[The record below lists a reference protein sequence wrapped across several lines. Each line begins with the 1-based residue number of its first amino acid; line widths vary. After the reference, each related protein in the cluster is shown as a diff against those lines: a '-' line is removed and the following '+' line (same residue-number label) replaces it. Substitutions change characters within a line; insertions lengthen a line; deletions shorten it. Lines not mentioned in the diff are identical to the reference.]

1 MLVQREDYILKLL
14 IKLQAKLTKHLPEE
28 DYLSEMC
35 KSAAQI
41 IGDHFEGVK

>member
-14 IKLQAKLTKHLPEE
+14 VKLQSKLTKHLPEE

-35 KSAAQI
+35 KSAEQI
-41 IGDHFEGVK
+41 ISDHFEGVR